1 MHVHVVR
8 AAEVGSVAVV
18 EAASPVD
25 SVETESVAVSLSEAA
40 SVEVD
45 SVVAA
50 SPVTIASVVVSVP
63 PTEVMVL
70 VQVECVEV
78 LLCKLK
84 LWVAAPRVTVDNV
97 D

>member
-1 MHVHVVR
+1 MDLVE
-8 AAEVGSVAVV
+8 AADSVAVV
-18 EAASPVD
+18 EAALPKD
-25 SVETESVAVSLSEAA
+25 SVETADLVAVSLSEAA

-63 PTEVMVL
+63 STEVMVL